1 MSFVNLYL
9 KTEYSMLQ
17 SSCKIEETIKRAVAC
32 GYSSIAMTD
41 EGNMYGAIKFYQLA
55 QKYQVKPILGLKL
68 NYTYNDQV
76 SSILLYAM
84 NSFGYKNLMKLSSR
98 YKIMNNKIE
107 LEYIIQNALG
117 LLAIV
122 PFSESVI
129 FSYFNK
135 NNYKLLTEH
144 LNLLG
149 TSFDQLYIGLKR
161 QSHFERDTFEK
172 AYQFFK
178 QLNYKLVALNK
189 VTYLDDDDVEVY
201 RALKAIENGGELS
214 ELQDGEQ
221 NQSLYRPEEVEVQ
234 FTGYPD
240 LIDNTEVIANRC
252 QVKIKFGEYHLPKYD
267 DDIKADEYLI
277 ELCLKGL
284 RKRLLLNEIKN
295 ATPYYDRLKYELTT
309 IKEMGFSDYFLIVW
323 DFIKYAKTNNI
334 YVGPGRGSAPASL
347 VSYSLGITDVDPLHY
362 DLLFERFLN
371 KERISMPDIDTDFPD
386 DTRDEVIKY
395 VGRKY
400 GANRVAHIVTFGTFK
415 VKLALRDSAR
425 VYKLNDVR
433 LKQVMKYINEYSG
446 RELFTTTLT
455 KIINTCEPLQNLM
468 EEYEDIN
475 KVLTVA
481 SKIEGL
487 PRNTSTHAAGIIITH
502 HDLVNYTPLDNGLDD
517 IYQTQYE
524 ASDLEA
530 LGLLKMDFLGLRNLT
545 IINKTVEL
553 IKFDNPDFTI
563 PKEMDDAMTFKMLAS
578 GDVSGV
584 FQLESA
590 GMRKVIMDLKVSK
603 FEDIAHALAL
613 YRPGPMDIIP
623 HFIDRKFGREKVV
636 YVHPDLESILK
647 ETYGTIV
654 YQDQIM
660 QIARKF
666 AGYSLGRADILR
678 RAVSKKK
685 LKDLEVEE
693 TYFVESSVKNGY
705 TKETAGEIYEYIV
718 KFANYGFNKAH
729 SVAYARI
736 SYLTAYLKCH
746 YFAYYLSTLMSS
758 VQGSDSDILEYY
770 QEALRKKIKVLPPMI
785 NDSKD
790 YFMIKDQA
798 ILFPLSTIRGLGSIK
813 TTQLLEERRNGKF
826 TSFEDFV
833 KRTSG
838 ILNGGLLE
846 NVIYSGALDE
856 FGLTKKAMMDNYQTI
871 IDRMSYDFV
880 ENYIEKVYDN
890 EEFTYGE
897 LLDKE
902 KSILGINLKYNFF
915 YQYDYLYQKFN
926 LVKISEV
933 LEKQY
938 NRVKTLGI
946 VKQLKAIKTKAGES
960 MAFVTLGDETAN
972 IDLTLFPTT
981 YNKYLRIKPGQLV
994 IVTGNTQKRK
1004 DLQIIVDEIE
1014 FL

>member
-17 SSCKIEETIKRAVAC
+17 SSCKIAETIERAVSY

-55 QKYQVKPILGLKL
+55 QKHQIKPILGLKL
-68 NYTYNDQV
+68 NYTYNDQT
-76 SSILLYAM
+76 SAILLYAM

-117 LLAIV
+117 LLAII
-122 PFSESVI
+122 PFSESI
-129 FSYFNK
+129 LKGYFNK
-135 NNYKLLTEH
+135 NNHHLLTDH

-149 TSFDQLYIGLKR
+149 TSFDQLYIGLSR
-161 QSHFERDTFEK
+161 QSQFDRDTFEK
-172 AYQFFK
+172 TYTYFK
-178 QLNYKLVALNK
+178 QLNCKMVALSK

-201 RALKAIENGGELS
+201 QALKAIENGGELS
-214 ELQDGEQ
+214 ALQDGEQ

-234 FTGYPD
+234 FTGYSE
-240 LIDNTEVIANRC
+240 LINNTEVIANKC
-252 QVKIKFGEYHLPKYD
+252 QVSIKFGEYHLPKYD
-267 DDIKADEYLI
+267 DSIKVDEYLV

-284 RKRLLLNEIKN
+284 QKRLVQNNITN
-295 ATPYYDRLKYELTT
+295 VAPYYERLKYELTT

-323 DFIKYAKTNNI
+323 DFIKYAKINDI

-347 VSYSLGITDVDPLHY
+347 VSYSLGITDVDPLYY

-395 VGRKY
+395 VGHKY
-400 GANRVAHIVTFGTFK
+400 GANHVAHIVTFGTFK

-446 RELFTTTLT
+446 RELFTTTLK
-455 KIINTCEPLQNLM
+455 KIINSSEAIQNLM
-468 EEYEDIN
+468 EEYDDIN

-545 IINKTVEL
+545 IISKTVEL
-553 IKFDNPDFTI
+553 IKFDNPNFVL

-613 YRPGPMDIIP
+613 YRPGPMDIIS
-623 HFIDRKFGREKVV
+623 HFIDRKFGREKVE

-693 TYFVESSVKNGY
+693 AYFVESSVKNGY
-705 TKETAGEIYEYIV
+705 TKEIAKKIYEYIV

-790 YFMIKDQA
+790 YFMIKNQA

-813 TTQLLEERRNGKF
+813 TSQILEERLHGKF

-838 ILNGGLLE
+838 ILSGGLIE

-871 IDRMSYDFV
+871 IDRMAYDFV
-880 ENYIEKVYDN
+880 ENYVARVYDN

-902 KSILGINLKYNFF
+902 KLILGINLKYNFF

-926 LVKISEV
+926 LLKISDV

-946 VKQLKAIKTKAGES
+946 VKQLKMIKTKAGES
-960 MAFVTLGDETAN
+960 MAFATLSDETAN
-972 IDLTLFPTT
+972 IELTLFPTT